1 MNFDKDKF
9 LSALKGLKESFTVAQ
24 KFVDAKLADGTTIIR
39 YEGDSL
45 DIGVAV
51 MAVTEQGAIA
61 LPDGDYDLED
71 GTKFS
76 IVAGLV
82 SAVTP
87 AEEAPAE
94 EAAPAAAAAEAPA
107 AMTEAKAKS
116 VLESIIKET
125 RFAEDIAELKLKVA
139 EFAKVNEAFATA
151 KETEE
156 TEVSKLK
163 EQVKGMFELLEKLA
177 DEPSAA
183 PAEKKKVT
191 FSVAEQRKAFKE
203 DLDKLQT
210 N

>member
-94 EAAPAAAAAEAPA
+94 EAAEAPAEAPA